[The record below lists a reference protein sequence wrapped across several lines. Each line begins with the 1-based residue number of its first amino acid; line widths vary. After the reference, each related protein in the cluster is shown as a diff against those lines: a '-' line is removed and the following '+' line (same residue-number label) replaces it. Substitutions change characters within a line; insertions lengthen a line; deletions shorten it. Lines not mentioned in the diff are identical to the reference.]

1 MSEDLPKIDQA
12 DDDGA
17 PWRRTNPLSIAV
29 RGIAQIR
36 GMIFPLIAIAIGGS
50 QIMDDTSIV
59 LPIFGV
65 ILAVAILAAGYS
77 WYVTRYRIGSSDVK
91 LETGLVARAARS
103 VPFERIQDVSLEQKL
118 LPRLFGL
125 VAVRFE
131 TGAGGAE
138 ELHLAYV
145 NEAEGEAL
153 RETIRARA
161 QEAESAPS
169 PGAEQPPAPREE
181 EAATPIFAMDTARL
195 FTFGLFEFSLVA
207 FAIVIG
213 LAQQFDFLLPFGWD
227 EMEAWFQQPDA
238 RAQTLQQVQW
248 LTGIGG
254 LLSGLAGVIAV
265 GVVTGVI
272 RTALR
277 DWDFRLE
284 RTAKGFRRRRGLLTR
299 TDVVMP
305 AHRVQALVI
314 STGFLRRRFGW
325 HGVSF
330 ISLAQDAGS
339 ANHDVAPFAK
349 MAEIAPIVD
358 AARFAL
364 PDPAMDWRRP
374 SARYYG
380 DRAIVFALFFGLP
393 AMAAIMLVE
402 QSWGLWLG
410 LALAL
415 LAVYS
420 VIEQF
425 WLLKVDRHALDPQ
438 QVLSRFG
445 WLAPRLQIASRVKLH
460 SVEIAQ
466 GPLGRWRGYAN
477 LNFGLAGGGLSFR
490 GLELSEAQKLRE
502 AVLTSIAAV
511 DFARLPR

>member
-1 MSEDLPKIDQA
+1 MNENLPIQNPA
-12 DDDGA
+12 DGDS

-29 RGIAQIR
+29 RGIAQLR

-59 LPIFGV
+59 LPIFAV
-65 ILAVAILAAGYS
+65 IFAVAVLIAGYR
-77 WYVTRYRIGSSDVK
+77 WYVTRYRIGAGDVK
-91 LETGLVARAARS
+91 LETGLVSRTARS

-118 LPRLFGL
+118 IPRVLGL

-131 TGAGGAE
+131 TGAGGGE

-145 NEAEGEAL
+145 SAAEGAAL

-161 QEAESAPS
+161 QQAEPVPAT
-169 PGAEQPPAPREE
+169 GDDQPATPREE
-181 EAATPIFAMDTARL
+181 EAGTPIFAMNPARL
-195 FTFGLFEFSLVA
+195 MTFGLFEFSLVV
-207 FAIVIG
+207 FALVIG
-213 LAQQFDFLLPFGWD
+213 LAQQFDFLLTFGRD
-227 EMEAWFQQPDA
+227 EVEAWFQQPDA

-254 LLSGLAGVIAV
+254 VLGGLAVVIALGVI
-265 GVVTGVI
+265 TGVI

-314 STGFLRRRFGW
+314 GTGFLRRRFGW
-325 HGVSF
+325 HGLSF

-339 ANHDVAPFAK
+339 ANHDVAPFAR
-349 MAEIAPIVD
+349 MTEIAPIVD
-358 AARFAL
+358 AAGFVL
-364 PDPAMDWRRP
+364 PNPELEWRRP

-380 DRAIVFALFFGLP
+380 DRAMFFALLFGLP
-393 AMAAIMLVE
+393 AMAAIMWVE

-410 LALAL
+410 LALAV
-415 LAVYS
+415 LAIWT

-425 WLLKVDRHALDPQ
+425 WLLRVDRHALDPE
-438 QVLSRFG
+438 QVMARFG

-466 GPLGRWRGYAN
+466 GPVARLRGYAN

-490 GLELSEAQKLRE
+490 GLKLADAQALRE
-502 AVLTSIAAV
+502 AVLISIATV
-511 DFARLPR
+511 DFARLPK